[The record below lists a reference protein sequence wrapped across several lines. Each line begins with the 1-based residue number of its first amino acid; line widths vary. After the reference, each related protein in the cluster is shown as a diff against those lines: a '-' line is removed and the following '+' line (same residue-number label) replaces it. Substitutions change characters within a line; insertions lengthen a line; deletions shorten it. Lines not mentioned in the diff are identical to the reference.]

1 MKVKVGIVGCGVVG
15 TGVVE
20 LLLKNRPLIAKK
32 TGIDLELSKVADK
45 DWAKSRAFH
54 VPEELRT
61 TDYKE
66 VIENSHIVVEL
77 VGGKGFAKE
86 LIKEALQ
93 KDRHV
98 VTANKH
104 LLAEEGAELFKLA
117 EEKELCIGFEAS
129 VGGGIPIVKAV
140 RECLVGNYINSVY
153 GILNGTTNYILT
165 RMFQEDVDFDT
176 ALKEAQEKGYA
187 EADPTLD
194 IDGWDSAHKIAILSY
209 IAFGNHFPFYEV
221 HVEGIRGIDLLDV
234 ELGKEL
240 GYTLKLLAIA
250 KRRED
255 QLEVRVHPTF
265 LPEEDP
271 LAKVS
276 DVFNAILVEGDFVGK
291 TMFYGRGAGAHP
303 TASAVVSDLVDIAK
317 AIAYNIPCK
326 QRIRWENKELNITHN
341 FYSRYYLR
349 FDVPDR
355 PGVLA
360 SIAQVLAEEHI
371 SIASVL
377 QKEKVCKLAGKEG
390 KAIVPLVLLT
400 HKAYEKSMRRAMEKI
415 INLPVVVGKPVLIRV
430 EEEAE

>member
-20 LLLKNRPLIAKK
+20 LLLKNQKVIAKK
-32 TGIDLELSKVADK
+32 TGIELELSKVADK
-45 DWAKSRAFH
+45 DWTRERVFH
-54 VPEELRT
+54 VPEDLRT

-66 VIENSHIVVEL
+66 VLENSHIVVEL

-93 KDRHV
+93 RGRHV

-104 LLAEEGAELFKLA
+104 LLAEEGAELFQMA
-117 EEKELCIGFEAS
+117 EEKGLCIGFEAS
-129 VGGGIPIVKAV
+129 VGGGIPIIKALK
-140 RECLVGNYINSVY
+140 ESLVGNKISAVY

-165 RMFQEDVDFDT
+165 RMFQEDVDFNT
-176 ALKEAQEKGYA
+176 ALEEAQKKGYA
-187 EADPTLD
+187 EADPSLD

-209 IAFGNHFPFYEV
+209 IAFGSYFPFDKVY
-221 HVEGIRGIDLLDV
+221 VEGIRDIDLLDV

-250 KRRED
+250 KRREEE
-255 QLEVRVHPTF
+255 LEVRVHPTF

-276 DVFNAILVEGDFVGK
+276 DVFNAIMVEGDFVGK
-291 TMFYGRGAGAHP
+291 AMFYGRGAGAHP

-317 AIAYNIPCK
+317 IVAYGFSCK
-326 QRIRWENKELNITHN
+326 QRIKWESKDLKITDN

-360 SIAQVLAEEHI
+360 SIAKVLAEQNI

-377 QKEKVCKLAGKEG
+377 QKEKVCRLAGREG
-390 KAIVPLVLLT
+390 NHIVPLVILT
-400 HKAYEKSMRRAMEKI
+400 HKAYEKSMQRAMEEI

>member
-1 MKVKVGIVGCGVVG
+1 MKIKVGIVGCGVVG

-20 LLLKNRPLIAKK
+20 LLLKNKEVIAKK
-32 TGIDLELSKVADK
+32 TGIELELSKVADK
-45 DWAKSRAFH
+45 DWEKERAFH
-54 VPEELRT
+54 VPEDLRT
-61 TDYKE
+61 TDYRE
-66 VIENSHIVVEL
+66 VIENSHILVEL

-93 KDRHV
+93 RGKHV

-104 LLAEEGAELFKLA
+104 LLAEEGTELFKLA

-140 RECLVGNYINSVY
+140 RECLVGNNIKSVY

-165 RMFQEDVDFDT
+165 RMFQEDVDFNT
-176 ALKEAQEKGYA
+176 ALREAQKKGYA
-187 EADPTLD
+187 EADPSLD

-209 IAFGNHFPFYEV
+209 IAFGNYFPFDKVY
-221 HVEGIRGIDLLDV
+221 VEGIRDIDLLDV

-240 GYTLKLLAIA
+240 GYILKLLAIA
-250 KRRED
+250 KKRED
-255 QLEVRVHPTF
+255 QLEIRVHPTF

-276 DVFNAILVEGDFVGK
+276 YVFNAILVEGDFVGK

-303 TASAVVSDLVDIAK
+303 TASAVVSDLVDIARV
-317 AIAYNIPCK
+317 IAYGFSCK
-326 QRIRWENKELNITHN
+326 QRVRWESRELNITDN

-360 SIAQVLAEEHI
+360 SIAQVLAEENI

-377 QKEKVCKLAGKEG
+377 QKEKVCRLAGKEG
-390 KAIVPLVLLT
+390 QGIIPLVILT
-400 HKAYEKSMRRAMEKI
+400 HKAYERSMQRAMEKI
-415 INLPVVVGKPVLIRV
+415 ISLPVVVGKPVLIRV